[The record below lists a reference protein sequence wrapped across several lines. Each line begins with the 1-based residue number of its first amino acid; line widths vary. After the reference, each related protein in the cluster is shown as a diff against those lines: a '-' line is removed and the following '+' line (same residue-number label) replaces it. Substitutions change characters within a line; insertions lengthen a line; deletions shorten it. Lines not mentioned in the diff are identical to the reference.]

1 MLRIVILLALFIQYS
16 EAEAKDFGIMGQVF
30 EIKEQNLLEYI
41 KQKLNLL
48 KASGEL
54 ELKQNEMKEKVR
66 NYVNRPYRVKGI
78 VTTTEPR
85 EYYYDPTYTVVNDIK
100 DQDGRV
106 FIEAGRQVNPL
117 EMMPLSY
124 KMLFIDGDDEAQV
137 KWGLEKA
144 KKDKVK
150 IILVNGAI
158 IDLMKEN
165 KVRFYFDQQG
175 VLSEKFGIKQV
186 PAIVEQKDLQ
196 LLIKEVKVR

>member
-30 EIKEQNLLEYI
+30 EIKEQSLLEYI

-106 FIEAGRQVNPL
+106 FIEAGKRVNPL

-124 KMLFIDGDDEAQV
+124 KMLFIDGDDDAQV
-137 KWGLEKA
+137 KWGLEQA

-175 VLSEKFGIKQV
+175 VLSKKFGIKQV
-186 PAIVEQKDLQ
+186 PASVEQKDLQ
-196 LLIKEVKVR
+196 LLIKELVVK

>member
-78 VTTTEPR
+78 ITTTEPR

-106 FIEAGRQVNPL
+106 FIEAGRRVNPL

-124 KMLFIDGDDEAQV
+124 EMLFIDGDDEAQV

-186 PAIVEQKDLQ
+186 QAIVEQRDLQ

>member
-78 VTTTEPR
+78 VTTTAPR

-137 KWGLEKA
+137 KWGLEQA

-175 VLSEKFGIKQV
+175 VLSKKFGIKQV
-186 PAIVEQKDLQ
+186 PASVEQKDLQ
-196 LLIKEVKVR
+196 LLIKELVVK

>member
-78 VTTTEPR
+78 ITTTEPR

-106 FIEAGRQVNPL
+106 FIEAGRRVNPL

-137 KWGLEKA
+137 KWGLEQA
-144 KKDKVK
+144 KKDKIK

-158 IDLMKEN
+158 IDLMKAN

>member
-16 EAEAKDFGIMGQVF
+16 EAEAKDFGIIGQVF

-78 VTTTEPR
+78 ITTTEPR

-106 FIEAGRQVNPL
+106 FIEAGRRVNPL

>member
-137 KWGLEKA
+137 KWGLENA

-158 IDLMKEN
+158 IDLMKAN

-186 PAIVEQKDLQ
+186 PASVEQKDLQ
-196 LLIKEVKVR
+196 LLIKELVVK

>member
-30 EIKEQNLLEYI
+30 EIKEQSLLEYI

-117 EMMPLSY
+117 EMMPL
-124 KMLFIDGDDEAQV
+124 
-137 KWGLEKA
+137 
-144 KKDKVK
+144 
-150 IILVNGAI
+150 
-158 IDLMKEN
+158 
-165 KVRFYFDQQG
+165 
-175 VLSEKFGIKQV
+175 IK
-186 PAIVEQKDLQ
+186 PRLK
-196 LLIKEVKVR
+196 

>member
-1 MLRIVILLALFIQYS
+1 MLKIVILLALFIQYS
-16 EAEAKDFGIMGQVF
+16 EAEAKDFGIMGEVY
-30 EIKEQNLLEYI
+30 EIKEQSLLEYI

-66 NYVNRPYRVKGI
+66 NYVNRPYKVKGI
-78 VTTTEPR
+78 VTTAEPR
-85 EYYYDPTYTVVNDIK
+85 EYYYDPTYTVANDIK

-106 FIEAGRQVNPL
+106 FIEAGRKVNPL
-117 EMMPLSY
+117 ETMPLSY
-124 KMLFIDGDDEAQV
+124 RMLFIDGDDEEQV
-137 KWGLEKA
+137 RWGIEQA

-150 IILVNGAI
+150 IILINGAI

-175 VLSEKFGIKQV
+175 VLSKKFGIKQV
-186 PAIVEQKDLQ
+186 PASVEQKDLQ
-196 LLIKEVKVR
+196 LLIKELVAK

>member
-106 FIEAGRQVNPL
+106 FIEDGRQVNPL

-124 KMLFIDGDDEAQV
+124 KMLFIDGDDDAQV

-186 PAIVEQKDLQ
+186 PASVEQKDLQ
-196 LLIKEVKVR
+196 LLIKELVVK

>member
-16 EAEAKDFGIMGQVF
+16 KAEAKDFGIMGQVF
-30 EIKEQNLLEYI
+30 EIREQSLLEYI

-54 ELKQNEMKEKVR
+54 EIKQNEMKEKVR

-78 VTTTEPR
+78 ATTTEPR
-85 EYYYDPTYTVVNDIK
+85 EYYYDPTYTVANDIK

-117 EMMPLSY
+117 ETMPLSY

-137 KWGLEKA
+137 KWGIEQS
-144 KKDKVK
+144 KKEKVK

-158 IDLMKEN
+158 VDLMKEN

-175 VLSEKFGIKQV
+175 VLSKNFGIKQV
-186 PAIVEQKDLQ
+186 PASVEQKDLQ